1 MAIVGKKSLYKNK
14 NSKESPM
21 KIWGAVIGAAVSM
34 YQGSK
39 NRKAAKKRE
48 GAARADME
56 RAREAY
62 MELEFTNPYEGLE
75 NPYLGMEN
83 QFSDLENKFTAQE
96 NQFAGLQNQFSG
108 LENQYA
114 GLQNRMSGLGNVY
127 EGMENVYEEGLVD
140 TRAADYAR
148 EQRQQQL
155 ANTMAGLSGAAGTS
169 GVAALAQ
176 SLAGAE
182 TQAAR
187 AGSLDIARQQ
197 RESEM
202 ARRGEAARIQGLQ
215 RGEQGRLQQ
224 LAAGEASRL
233 DQLRAGE
240 TSRLQQMKAGETARL
255 QGLTAQEQARLSGQ
269 VAQEEAR
276 LQWLS
281 AAEAGRIDQLIRS
294 GDFQVDMLDRQGQQY
309 VMSQEQRRIESMY
322 GLTASNY
329 TASMGA
335 SQMADA
341 QQSSNTANAIS
352 AVANLYDSGAFS
364 SSTTSTTASNQTG
377 PLQADGTF

>member
-14 NSKESPM
+14 NSKSSPA
-21 KIWGAVIGAAVSM
+21 KFVQFIPLAAAAIGAYSS
-34 YQGSK
+34 SK

-48 GAARADME
+48 GTARADME

-269 VAQEEAR
+269 VASEEAR
-276 LQWLS
+276 LQGLS

-309 VMSQEQRRIESMY
+309 VQQQEQRRIESMY

-329 TASMGA
+329 TSSMGA
-335 SQMADA
+335 SQMASA
-341 QQSSNTANAIS
+341 QSAQNTANILG
-352 AVANLYDSGAFS
+352 AVGDLYSSGAFK
-364 SSTTSTTASNQTG
+364 AS
-377 PLQADGTF
+377 